1 MIIKGMNI
9 EEIIKDDN
17 IKKDI
22 EMKLKKAN
30 DIYINNM
37 IEIKIKE
44 SNENVK
50 KRWLIDNKICNKNKR
65 KLNEILDK
73 IISNRLNLKN
83 YNKEVN
89 L

>member
-1 MIIKGMNI
+1 MI

-17 IKKDI
+17 IKKEI
-22 EMKLKKAN
+22 EKKLKEAN

-37 IEIKIKE
+37 IELKIKE

-50 KRWLIDNKICNKNKR
+50 KRWLIDNKKCNENKR

-73 IISNRLNLKN
+73 IILNRLNLKN

-89 L
+89 LKK